1 MPSLPSDDPRL
12 THLIDAGLAGA
23 RVVMAVYGTDFSVAH
38 KSDSSPVSEA
48 DLGSERAIGEIL
60 AMAMPEMP
68 VVAEEAVSS
77 GAWVDVARNF
87 LLVDPLDG
95 TKEFISKNGEFT
107 VNIAIVEDGAP
118 TAGVVL
124 APAIGLAYAGSDKGA
139 WKGTIADDQ
148 SQIDGWTAIQV
159 RRSNAHPIAVVSRSH
174 MNPATA
180 SALAEAGCHEHR
192 SIGSSL
198 KFCLIA
204 ESDAD
209 FYPRLGPTMEWD
221 TAAGDAVLRAA
232 GGTVVT
238 LDGTPLSYGKR
249 DVPKMRPYENPH
261 FIAVGDESLLTRL
274 DLVELGA
281 NNTK

>member
-12 THLIDAGLAGA
+12 THLIDAGLSGA

-38 KSDSSPVSEA
+38 KVDNSPVSEA
-48 DLGSERAIGEIL
+48 DIGSERAIGEIL
-60 AMAMPEMP
+60 ALAMPEMP

-77 GAWVDVARNF
+77 GAWVDIARSF

-95 TKEFISKNGEFT
+95 TKEFISRNGEFT
-107 VNIAIVEDGAP
+107 VNIAIVEDGTP
-118 TAGVVL
+118 TVGVVL

-139 WKGTIADDQ
+139 WKGTLAADQ
-148 SQIDGWTAIQV
+148 SRIDDWTAIRA
-159 RRSNAHPIAVVSRSH
+159 RRTNTHPVAVVSRSH

-180 SALAEAGCHEHR
+180 SALAQVGCTEHR

-198 KFCLIA
+198 KFCLLA
-204 ESDAD
+204 EGDAD

-232 GGTVVT
+232 GGAVVT
-238 LDGTPLSYGKR
+238 LGGTSLAYGNR
-249 DVPKMRPYENPH
+249 DVPKMRPFENPY
-261 FIAVGDESLLTRL
+261 FIAVGDETLLARL
-274 DLVELGA
+274 DFVELGA
-281 NNTK
+281 NSTK